1 MCVSALILS
10 KGIHFS
16 NAGLAEV
23 VMRGRYSGITLPNPR
38 SRLFLI
44 KQNNT
49 ILRAFQIFL
58 CVILILEWFWELL
71 PNK

>member
-10 KGIHFS
+10 KGIRFS

-23 VMRGRYSGITLPNPR
+23 VMRGRYSGIALPNPR
-38 SRLFLI
+38 FRLFLI
-44 KQNNT
+44 KQNNI

-58 CVILILEWFWELL
+58 CIILILEWFWELL